1 MDSASL
7 YQTLLRDIA
16 AANGLNPDGLTASG
30 VIEFETD
37 GGILATVVPHP
48 NEADSLIVEIL
59 VGNIDLTTMSR
70 AADVLLALHQVNDRA
85 RREHR
90 WVISIDDQVGLLIG
104 TVVDIQGLDLAA
116 LQALLADGLER
127 AQALQTLV
135 AELITI
141 VDDSPSVNA
150 LTVSD
155 EHSQAVPGAIR
166 A

>member
-1 MDSASL
+1 MDSNNL
-7 YQTLLRDIA
+7 YQALLRDVA
-16 AANGLNPDGLTASG
+16 VANDLNPDSLTASG

-37 GGILATVVPHP
+37 GGILATVAPHP

-59 VGNIDLTTMSR
+59 VGAIDLATVSR

-104 TVVDIQGLDLAA
+104 RVVAIQGLDLAA
-116 LQALLADGLER
+116 LQALLADGLLR
-127 AQALQTLV
+127 AQGLQTLV
-135 AELITI
+135 AELINI
-141 VDDSPSVNA
+141 GDDPLS
-150 LTVSD
+150 SD
-155 EHSQAVPGAIR
+155 AVADDHSQEMPGAIR